1 MNQLKR
7 LKDKNVQ
14 QRTVLSTKILTD
26 FERIGDHGLNIA
38 KGFYKARE
46 AMKAMKMVKPEMIEE
61 TEKQQRKTLCE
72 NIKFLF

>member
-1 MNQLKR
+1 M
-7 LKDKNVQ
+7 KDKKCTTENSV
-14 QRTVLSTKILTD
+14 VYTKILTD

-61 TEKQQRKTLCE
+61 TEKATA
-72 NIKFLF
+72 